1 MTEYERV
8 MTALRNAH
16 SAGDQVAAQRLAGI
30 AATLRA
36 GQQPIA
42 STPEPSRLPE
52 STGQSYG
59 DPTLLPMEA
68 SVFGMDYLM
77 PDTQTFPANP
87 ADLDIGT
94 WLNRAGESMTGGLIG
109 DEAAAWA
116 DSLIGRGDYDERLN
130 FYRQNEESLGTTGQ
144 LTADLAGAA
153 PLIALGGGLVG
164 GAKSL
169 WGAVGRG
176 MGFGAG
182 AGATQGFMEGEGV
195 ADRIAGALMGGGL
208 GAGLGAAIPLAGA
221 VGGNIMSG
229 IRGSMRDSSIGNAIS
244 GAIGVSPRTGVVLS
258 NMMSGLDP
266 NDMNASLTRAGSQ
279 AMLADAAPSLGLN
292 LGAAMRTQNP
302 GSNLAIQRVNE
313 RAAGARDNLVD
324 ALATGPR
331 QSMGQTLNQ
340 INAGNAPTI
349 GPLYQQAYN
358 TSIDYFA
365 PEGQEILDIL
375 SRMPQGT
382 VNRAIET
389 ANNRIRWEGGPRQIV
404 ASIGDDG
411 VARFIEEPS
420 VQQLDQLKRALTD
433 MGADSVDPITQRMTS
448 EGALSNTMGMTLRDA
463 IGNAVPVYRDAL
475 SEASGNFA
483 EQNAARFGHSLL
495 RSNTNTTDAI
505 SRINAASPAE
515 RAAMQ
520 VGVGNELRERLGN
533 VYAVASD
540 PNVDARQAAAAVRE
554 LTSDNARA
562 KLAALFGDEWPA
574 MQAQIDEA
582 VSAVGLRANTARRSD
597 TAPNLFFDRDIAAAN
612 TPNAI
617 AQGQPVQAARELWG
631 NITGGSQQAIQR
643 ASDISKAEIADV
655 LTNATPRETM
665 SAVARALAFN
675 PADPNAG
682 QLTEQII
689 NQFGIAGLLAL
700 QRQNPLTGDR

>member
-8 MTALRNAH
+8 TTALRNAH
-16 SAGDQVAAQRLAGI
+16 AAGDTEAARRLAGI
-30 AATLRA
+30 ARSLSA
-36 GQQPIA
+36 GQQP
-42 STPEPSRLPE
+42 TETMPEPSRLPE

-59 DPTLLPMEA
+59 DPTIIPMETQL
-68 SVFGMDYLM
+68 FGMDYNM
-77 PDTQTFPANP
+77 PNAQTVPANP
-87 ADLDIGT
+87 QDLDVGT

-116 DSLIGRGDYDERLN
+116 DSLIGRGDYDERLK
-130 FYRQNEESLGTTGQ
+130 FYRENEENLGTMGQ
-144 LTADLAGAA
+144 LTADLAGAV
-153 PLIALGGGLVG
+153 PLVALGGGIVG

-176 MGFGAG
+176 IGLGAG
-182 AGATQGFMEGEGV
+182 AGATQGFMEGEGTG
-195 ADRIAGALMGGGL
+195 DRLAGALVGGGL
-208 GAGLGAAIPLAGA
+208 GAGLGGAIPIVGA
-221 VGGNIMSG
+221 IGRNITSAVKS
-229 IRGSMRDSSIGNAIS
+229 SMRDSSIGNAIS
-244 GAIGVSPRTGVVLS
+244 SAIGVNPRTGVVLS

-279 AMLADAAPSLGLN
+279 AMLADASPSLGLN

-302 GSNLAIQRVNE
+302 GSNVAIERVNQ

-324 ALATGPR
+324 TLATGPR
-331 QSMGQTLNQ
+331 QSMGQTLNA

-349 GPLYQQAYN
+349 GPLYRQAYN
-358 TSIDYFA
+358 TPIDYFA

-420 VQQLDQLKRALTD
+420 VQQLDQLKRALID

-495 RSNTNTTDAI
+495 SRDTTTMDAI
-505 SRINAASPAE
+505 SAINAASPAE

-520 VGVGNELRERLGN
+520 VGVGNEFRERLGN

-554 LTSDNARA
+554 LTSDNAQA

-574 MQAQIDEA
+574 MKAQIDEA
-582 VSAVGLRANTARRSD
+582 ISAVGLRANTARRSD
-597 TAPNLFFDRDIAAAN
+597 TAPNMFFDRDVAAAN
-612 TPNAI
+612 TPNAV
-617 AQGQPVQAARELWG
+617 AQGRPMQAVRELWG
-631 NITGGSQQAIQR
+631 DITGGSQQAINR
-643 ASDISKAEIADV
+643 ASDITKAELADV
-655 LTNATPRETM
+655 LTNATPQDTM
-665 SAVARALAFN
+665 SAVARALVMN

-682 QLTEQII
+682 ALTEQIV
-689 NQFGIAGLLAL
+689 NQLGIAGLLAL
-700 QRQNPLTGDR
+700 QRQIPQTGER